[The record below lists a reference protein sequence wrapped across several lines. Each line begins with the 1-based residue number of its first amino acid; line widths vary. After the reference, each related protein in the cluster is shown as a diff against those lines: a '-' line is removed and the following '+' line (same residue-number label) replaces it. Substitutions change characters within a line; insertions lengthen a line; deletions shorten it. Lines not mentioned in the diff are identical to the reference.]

1 MNEQPKQS
9 VSESISHLPAQ
20 ILLSLARNP
29 SSSPEYVR
37 AAVQILHDRSFPE
50 ANHPDLRMVL
60 LDIKRQHETKA
71 EVEALVESATEEP
84 MQSPALRAS
93 VTTATLQQE
102 PVIRNAEALG
112 EDALVGE

>member
-37 AAVQILHDRSFPE
+37 AAVQILHDRNFPE

-60 LDIKRQHETKA
+60 LDIKKDHEA
-71 EVEALVESATEEP
+71 RNEVEALVESATEEP

-93 VTTATLQQE
+93 VTTATLHE
-102 PVIRNAEALG
+102 TPVIRNAASLN